1 MTDVVIKGVA
11 VISDANGNLTIVEA
25 EAIPLPEGQLP
36 VDSKVIEEA
45 RKKQRDSNS
54 SDAA

>member
-11 VISDANGNLTIVEA
+11 VISDKDGNLTIVEA
-25 EAIPLPEGQLP
+25 EPVQLPEGQLP
-36 VDSKVIEEA
+36 VDSKAIEEA
-45 RKKQRDSNS
+45 RKKLRDTNS